1 MVRSGARLAS
11 GMASVRSPS
20 GVRRGRGHWR
30 RRGRIGLGDLLLG
43 HRGER
48 RESDEGAEA
57 HRDIFI
63 DHCSSFGS
71 ESFDS
76 WFTNIVSLRF
86 SC

>member
-11 GMASVRSPS
+11 GMAPVRSPS

-43 HRGER
+43 DRGER

-63 DHCSSFGS
+63 DHCSF
-71 ESFDS
+71 
-76 WFTNIVSLRF
+76 L
-86 SC
+86 